1 MSQTLS
7 DVSRAGEVTLDP
19 LHLAELASSTTLF
32 GWSANKEEWE
42 HIEAFLLRAKAGPS
56 AFQNFHRMAG
66 FVAPSKD
73 ASLRAAMKAS
83 KIEIK
88 KRARTPA
95 STSAPFLRIDG
106 VLAFIMSVSID
117 IKDCMEQIRELRKAE
132 YSRPLSREEYFLLD
146 EARQLVL
153 RQTVTIEI
161 IGEALRQ
168 VADPSYAQRLYN
180 EGVQRGTASSSF
192 FFGFF
197 QA

>member
-32 GWSANKEEWE
+32 GWSANTEEWA

-56 AFQNFHRMAG
+56 AFQNYQKLVG

-73 ASLRAAMKAS
+73 TSLKAAMKES

-95 STSAPFLRIDG
+95 STSVPFLRIDG
-106 VLAFIMSVSID
+106 VLAFIISASID

-132 YSRPLSREEYFLLD
+132 YSRPLSRDEYILLD
-146 EARQLVL
+146 EARQLLL
-153 RQTVTIEI
+153 RQTVTS
-161 IGEALRQ
+161 IGHGHHSAPDART
-168 VADPSYAQRLYN
+168 RLWGRDN
-180 EGVQRGTASSSF
+180 VTMG
-192 FFGFF
+192 
-197 QA
+197 